1 MNSDSELQKDVQAEL
16 TWEPSVIASHIGVA
30 AKNGVVTLT
39 GHVENYAGKSAAEA
53 ATRRV
58 RGVKAVAEEI
68 EVRLPFDAE
77 RDDGGIAAAALSSL
91 VWNVSVPRDA
101 IQVKVEKGWV
111 TLTGQV
117 ECHFQHDAA
126 EQAVRRLHGV
136 IGVSN
141 LISLKPAVD
150 VETLS
155 DDITHALHRSW
166 FFDPQNIT
174 VTANAGAVR
183 LTGAAHTMHD
193 RKIASRTAWSA
204 RGVTSVEN
212 DITVK

>member
-1 MNSDSELQKDVQAEL
+1 MNSDIELQKAVQAEL
-16 TWEPSVIASHIGVA
+16 SWEPSVIASHIGVTA
-30 AKNGVVTLT
+30 NAGVVTLT
-39 GHVENYAGKSAAEA
+39 GHVENYASKSAAEA

-77 RDDGGIAAAALSSL
+77 RDDGGIAAAALNRL
-91 VWNVSVPRDA
+91 VWDVSVPSDA

-117 ECHFQHDAA
+117 EWHYQHDAA
-126 EQAVRRLHGV
+126 EQAVRRLYGV

-141 LISLKPAVD
+141 HISIKPAVD
-150 VETLS
+150 VKNLS
-155 DDITHALHRSW
+155 DEITHALHRSW
-166 FFDPQNIT
+166 FFNPQTIT
-174 VTANAGAVR
+174 VTADAGKVR
-183 LTGAAHTMHD
+183 LTGAAHSMHD
-193 RKIASRTAWSA
+193 RQIAGLTAWSA

-212 DITVK
+212 DIIVN